1 LLVVVGCWLLV
12 VVVGWLL
19 WLLVVGFQFSVV
31 GRSSDTLVA
40 FSAPPT
46 ELRSTSF
53 TSAPIV
59 SKSITLTDYSELRP
73 KLRTG
78 DLLLCAGTGWFS
90 KMIQAS
96 TQSVWSHV
104 AVIVRL
110 ESIDRVMLV
119 ESVEP
124 IGVRAVPLSKYLHD
138 YDGAGHPYP
147 GTMRIARHQDFAS
160 HATPAGLARLGHYAI
175 DQLGRPYDA
184 YEIAKIAA
192 RITLASLTNLTLP
205 LSPAPPLERDR
216 EYICSEYAWECYRAA
231 GLELPYDSRGFVA
244 PKDFADNT
252 AIAWLGELGVGRGEE
267 FESGKV

>member
-1 LLVVVGCWLLV
+1 M
-12 VVVGWLL
+12 
-19 WLLVVGFQFSVV
+19 
-31 GRSSDTLVA
+31 
-40 FSAPPT
+40 
-46 ELRSTSF
+46 
-53 TSAPIV
+53 

-124 IGVRAVPLSKYLHD
+124 IGVRAVPLFKYLHD

-216 EYICSEYAWECYRAA
+216 EYMPGSAIAPPASNCPTTPEA
-231 GLELPYDSRGFVA
+231 LLPRKTLPTIPRSRGWGSWEWEGG
-244 PKDFADNT
+244 KR
-252 AIAWLGELGVGRGEE
+252 LKVGR
-267 FESGKV
+267 FEAGRGRTLPRTLN